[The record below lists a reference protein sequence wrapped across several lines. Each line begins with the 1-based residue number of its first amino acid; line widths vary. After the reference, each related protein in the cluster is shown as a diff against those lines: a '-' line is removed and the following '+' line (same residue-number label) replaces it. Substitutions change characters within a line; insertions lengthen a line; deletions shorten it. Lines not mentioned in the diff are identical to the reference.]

1 MAIETFI
8 WPVRTGATESI
19 NIATQEIQF
28 GDGYKQVAGVG
39 INEDNATWE
48 LSCNGKLSDMAVIRA
63 FLKFHV
69 TKSFWWSNPWGE
81 RKLYR
86 VKRDSIKPV
95 FTNGDFAEIS
105 FVFEQAYAP

>member
-48 LSCNGKLSDMAVIRA
+48 LSCNGKLSDMAVINSMSLNHSGGLIR
-63 FLKFHV
+63 
-69 TKSFWWSNPWGE
+69 GE
-81 RKLYR
+81 RKN
-86 VKRDSIKPV
+86 
-95 FTNGDFAEIS
+95 FTG
-105 FVFEQAYAP
+105 

>member
-81 RKLYR
+81 KTLQSKTGFNKTCFYEWRFCGNKFC
-86 VKRDSIKPV
+86 I
-95 FTNGDFAEIS
+95 
-105 FVFEQAYAP
+105 